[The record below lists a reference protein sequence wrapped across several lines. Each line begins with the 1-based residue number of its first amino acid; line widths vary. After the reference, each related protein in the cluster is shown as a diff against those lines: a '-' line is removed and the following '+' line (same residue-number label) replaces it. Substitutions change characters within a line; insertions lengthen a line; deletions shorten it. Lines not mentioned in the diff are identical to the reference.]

1 MDPPDEARAAASQVP
16 WIQRRP
22 VGSADVDEALLHWQ
36 DRRWN
41 ASQLKAWVE
50 TVRAPG
56 SDGNGDG
63 DGDAI
68 VKEVLAEVDLLE
80 VSLLT
85 RDDVPALQAFLHAAS
100 LADATREWTLY
111 KSRIDLDARSKALR
125 RDRFYRPFCR

>member
-1 MDPPDEARAAASQVP
+1 MDPPDEARTAASPVP

-22 VGSADVDEALLHWQ
+22 VGRAEVDEALVHWEE
-36 DRRWN
+36 RRWN

-56 SDGNGDG
+56 DDGDG

-85 RDDVPALQAFLHAAS
+85 RDDVPALRVFLHAAS
-100 LADATREWTLY
+100 LADATRDWALY